1 MPCSNNLYLI
11 EISEAIK
18 IINKL
23 ETSLLCTML
32 TFKKVVITTKG
43 KSPKL
48 IGIVVNVIGLWNK
61 TLMDVNETF
70 DKFPNCNHIVLM
82 KRKKT
87 LMYKGHVFL
96 NQSIQKKFTEL

>member
-1 MPCSNNLYLI
+1 M
-11 EISEAIK
+11 
-18 IINKL
+18 
-23 ETSLLCTML
+23 LCTMS
-32 TFKKVVITTKG
+32 TFKKVVIMTKG

-48 IGIVVNVIGLWNK
+48 IGVVLNVIGLSNK

-70 DKFPNCNHIVLM
+70 DKFPNCNHIALM
-82 KRKKT
+82 KLKKT